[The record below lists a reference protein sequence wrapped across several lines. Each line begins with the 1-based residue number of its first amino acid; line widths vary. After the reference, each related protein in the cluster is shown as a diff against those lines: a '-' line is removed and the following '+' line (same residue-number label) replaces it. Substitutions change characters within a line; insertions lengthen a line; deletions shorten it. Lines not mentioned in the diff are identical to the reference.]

1 VRTIIRTDNGLG
13 VRSDAAVAEHHDL
26 WNCYESVNAG
36 LPKTNSVHEGWHRG
50 FAELLSCNHPNVW
63 KFIKVLKTEQAK
75 NNVSVEQS
83 VTGQQHAQ
91 GRKKY
96 RDTAQRI
103 SSIVERY
110 EQVDIV
116 DYK

>member
-1 VRTIIRTDNGLG
+1 LG
-13 VRSDAAVAEHHDL
+13 VRSGATVTEHHDFST
-26 WNCYESVNAG
+26 CCGTAESLNAG
-36 LPKTNSVHEGWHRG
+36 LPKTSNAHEGWHRG
-50 FAELLSCNHPNVW
+50 FAELLSCNRPNVW
-63 KFIKVLKTEQAK
+63 QFIKALKTEQAK

-96 RDTAQRI
+96 RDTAQHI
-103 SSIVERY
+103 SSIVECY
-110 EQVDIV
+110 KQVDIV

>member
-1 VRTIIRTDNGLG
+1 M
-13 VRSDAAVAEHHDL
+13 A
-26 WNCYESVNAG
+26 
-36 LPKTNSVHEGWHRG
+36 
-50 FAELLSCNHPNVW
+50 
-63 KFIKVLKTEQAK
+63 LKTEQAK

-96 RDTAQRI
+96 RDTEQRI

-110 EQVDIV
+110 TDKLTLTIICAVWRITLTSL
-116 DYK
+116 